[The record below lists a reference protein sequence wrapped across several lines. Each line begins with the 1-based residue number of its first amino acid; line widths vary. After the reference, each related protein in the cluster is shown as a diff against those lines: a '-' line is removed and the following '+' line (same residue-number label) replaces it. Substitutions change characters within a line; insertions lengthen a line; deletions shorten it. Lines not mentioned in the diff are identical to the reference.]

1 VLLGAVGPHVSKNVN
16 ISDTSSAWRAKT
28 ANQPSIRKISLP
40 AQSKESEAIGLRR
53 RHDVLASGASP
64 MPSDQLTVTLLD
76 SPFIH
81 SPRVDCWLGP
91 PARRIEITFVDC
103 ITEWQH
109 LEIDS
114 AATVELPVRRVRD
127 RGQETGSLPVGVVSQ
142 ESKLRQAGVGERRE
156 HGGEAIG
163 HREINM
169 IG

>member
-1 VLLGAVGPHVSKNVN
+1 MPVGGAAESSLLATRFDSSRSMRCDQRVLFQVRRDRRDRFPVACMVGPAD
-16 ISDTSSAWRAKT
+16 SDHQVAYDLGS
-28 ANQPSIRKISLP
+28 PEP
-40 AQSKESEAIGLRR
+40 AGDGEVERNGKPK
-53 RHDVLASGASP
+53 SG
-64 MPSDQLTVTLLD
+64 
-76 SPFIH
+76 
-81 SPRVDCWLGP
+81 
-91 PARRIEITFVDC
+91 IEITFVDR

-109 LEIDS
+109 LEVDS

-142 ESKLRQAGVGERRE
+142 ESKLRQVGVGERRE